1 MSSFT
6 SPHGKNYHIEGVV
19 FESLSFPRGIYID
32 HEMKSLKMYVAK
44 IFLIIQRTNQ
54 TYYECYAR
62 ESYDK
67 L

>member
-6 SPHGKNYHIEGVV
+6 SPHGKNYHIEEW
-19 FESLSFPRGIYID
+19 FSSRFLFPRGIYID

-54 TYYECYAR
+54 TYYECNAR
-62 ESYDK
+62 ESYYK